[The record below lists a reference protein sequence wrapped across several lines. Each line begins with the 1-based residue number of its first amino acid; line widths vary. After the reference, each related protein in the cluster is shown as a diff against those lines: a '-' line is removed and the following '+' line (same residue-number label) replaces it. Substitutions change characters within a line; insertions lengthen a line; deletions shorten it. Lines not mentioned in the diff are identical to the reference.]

1 MSIQTD
7 LRALIGSLVADRAYP
22 VAAPDSPVAPYLT
35 YQRVSAVPENVLSG
49 NGGAA
54 PLMNTRLQIDVY
66 ATTYSEAQAKA
77 QAIKDALQG
86 WAIQNVTNS
95 EQDLYE
101 DDVKLHRVMIDI
113 STWHN

>member
-7 LRALIGSLVADRAYP
+7 LRALIGPLLADRAYP

-35 YQRVSAVPENVLSG
+35 YQRVSATPENVMAG
-49 NGGAA
+49 NGGAN
-54 PLMNTRLQIDVY
+54 PLTNTRLQIDVY
-66 ATTYSEAQAKA
+66 ATTYAEAQDRA
-77 QAIKDALQG
+77 QAIRSALQG
-86 WAIQNVTNS
+86 WGIQNVTNS

>member
-7 LRALIGSLVADRAYP
+7 LRALIGAIVGDRVYP
-22 VAAPDSPVAPYLT
+22 VAAPDSPVAPYAT
-35 YQRVSAVPENVLSG
+35 YQRVSAVPQNVMAG
-49 NGGAA
+49 NGGAN
-54 PLMNTRLQIDVY
+54 PLINTRLQIDVY
-66 ATTYSEAQAKA
+66 ATTYGEAQDKA
-77 QAIKDALQG
+77 QAIRDALRG
-86 WAIQNVTNS
+86 WGIQNVTNS

>member
-7 LRALIGSLVADRAYP
+7 LRALIGAIVDERAYP

-35 YQRVSAVPENVLSG
+35 YHRVSAVPQNVMAG
-49 NGGAA
+49 NGGN

-66 ATTYSEAQAKA
+66 AATYAEAQAKA
-77 QAIKDALQG
+77 EAIRAALRG

>member
-7 LRALIGSLVADRAYP
+7 LRALIGAIVDERAYP

-35 YQRVSAVPENVLSG
+35 YQRVSAVPQNVMAG

-66 ATTYSEAQAKA
+66 AATYAEAQAKA
-77 QAIKDALQG
+77 DAIKAALRG

-101 DDVKLHRVMIDI
+101 GDVKLHRVMIDI